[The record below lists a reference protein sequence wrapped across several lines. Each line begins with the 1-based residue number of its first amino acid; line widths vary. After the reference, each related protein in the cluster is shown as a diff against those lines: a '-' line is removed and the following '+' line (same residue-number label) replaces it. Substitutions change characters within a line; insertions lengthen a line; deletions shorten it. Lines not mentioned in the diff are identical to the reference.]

1 MTQKG
6 VQGRF
11 STGSLL
17 FCTQKDEER
26 TLHSLGR
33 DCDIMSS
40 MKTHIYKA
48 DEKDIKKAARVVA
61 KGGLVAFPTE
71 TVYGLGADAFDP
83 EAAKKAYAAKGRPSD
98 NPLIVHIAKFEDLRR
113 LTTAF
118 EAAET
123 GDDEAKLLLELT
135 GKLAEAFWPGPLT
148 LVLPKKDEVPKET
161 TGGLD
166 TVAVRMPMSEP
177 TLMLIEYSGTLL
189 SGPSANLSGH
199 PSPTRWE
206 HVKEDLSGRIDGI
219 IAGDPCPGGI
229 ESTVLDVRTMTIL
242 RPGLVTPEMV
252 AAVTGCEVSYDKAL
266 FSKPSEDPSYHPLAP
281 GQKYRHY
288 APKAEMRIVQEEKL
302 MTRVR
307 EEEAKGRKVGYI
319 LKPEAA
325 TFFAKLRE
333 FDDKGVDIILAS
345 ALPEGDSLSFSIMNR
360 VLKSAGYNIEE

>member
-1 MTQKG
+1 M
-6 VQGRF
+6 
-11 STGSLL
+11 
-17 FCTQKDEER
+17 R
-26 TLHSLGR
+26 TR
-33 DCDIMSS
+33 VY
-40 MKTHIYKA
+40 TT
-48 DEKDIKKAARVVA
+48 DEKDIKKASKVIA

-113 LTTAF
+113 LTTVF
-118 EAAET
+118 EAEKA
-123 GDDEAKLLLELT
+123 GDDEAKLLLVLT
-135 GKLAEAFWPGPLT
+135 GKLAAAFWPGPLT
-148 LVLPKKDEVPKET
+148 LVLPKKDEVPEET

-166 TVAVRMPMSEP
+166 TVAVRMPMSEA
-177 TLMLIEYSGTLL
+177 TLRLIEYSGTLL

-242 RPGLVTPEMV
+242 RPGLVTPEMI
-252 AAVTGCEVSYDKAL
+252 AAVTGKEVSYDEAL
-266 FSKPSEDPSYHPLAP
+266 FGKPTDDPDYHPLAP

-288 APKAEMRIVQEEKL
+288 APKAEMHIVPVDKLMSRVTEEEK
-302 MTRVR
+302 
-307 EEEAKGRKVGYI
+307 KGRKVGYI
-319 LKPEAA
+319 VRPEAA

-333 FDDKGVDIILAS
+333 FDDEGVDIILAA
-345 ALPEGDSLSFSIMNR
+345 ALPESDSLSFSIMNR
-360 VLKSAGYNIEE
+360 VLKSAGYNIED